1 MERLKPCV
9 WLVRMETGMAAMENG
24 MDVPHK
30 LKTESPKASNPIS
43 EFIPKRTENRD
54 MKRSV
59 QTQVHSSIIHS
70 G

>member
-1 MERLKPCV
+1 
-9 WLVRMETGMAAMENG
+9 MAAMENG